1 MMLKFIT
8 FWLIIC
14 TILILPHELLA
25 NPVGNDDLNLWQGP
39 MKQPGMG
46 KPIPIWIL
54 VHFKSYINGGFIFSK
69 FLMQNN

>member
-1 MMLKFIT
+1 M
-8 FWLIIC
+8 C
-14 TILILPHELLA
+14 TILVLPHELLA

-54 VHFKSYINGGFIFSK
+54 VHFKINFQKSF
-69 FLMQNN
+69 MNNRSTYHI